1 MPKFAIT
8 YHLIGTDQTLS
19 EQIDADDIQQA
30 GEKVSARFSAEDK
43 GGAIVLPFDQEMY
56 AVPKASVAYCH
67 LRQIVER
74 RRASSSYTWDDE
86 NTEHPADAEPAA
98 A

>member
-8 YHLIGTDQTLS
+8 YHLVGTDQQLS
-19 EQIDADDIQQA
+19 EQIDADDIRQA
-30 GEKVSARFSAEDK
+30 ADKVGSRFSAEDT

-56 AVPKASVAYCH
+56 AIPKTSVAYCH

-74 RRASSSYTWDDE
+74 RRASASYTWDE
-86 NTEHPADAEPAA
+86 ETATEQSAEAA
-98 A
+98 AA